1 MGQPVPVSLLLC
13 NFHIALLAGLACG
26 IYKLWKIL
34 PQLCFLVPIS
44 SEPVED
50 VEKEELR
57 VQLKRHHPSSPLP
70 GAKPSKRPK
79 IKVSL
84 ISQGDTVGGPC
95 TLSQG
100 GTPEGESFVLC
111 LIKANQRSQAWQ
123 ATEPLSVIEHLKQ
136 RWSEVTHGGK

>member
-1 MGQPVPVSLLLC
+1 MVFISYGRSYLSSV
-13 NFHIALLAGLACG
+13 
-26 IYKLWKIL
+26 
-34 PQLCFLVPIS
+34 LVPIS

-111 LIKANQRSQAWQ
+111 LINANQRSQAWQ

>member
-1 MGQPVPVSLLLC
+1 M
-13 NFHIALLAGLACG
+13 ALLAGLACG

-34 PQLCFLVPIS
+34 LQLYFLVPIS
-44 SEPVED
+44 SEPVEE

-100 GTPEGESFVLC
+100 GTPEGESFAVC
-111 LIKANQRSQAWQ
+111 LVKAGQCFQTWQ
-123 ATEPLSVIEHLKQ
+123 ATQPLSVPWTTGAEM
-136 RWSEVTHGGK
+136 V